1 LTHRVCGREI
11 LPCETERSHG
21 GVSHPPVRLRE
32 VILRATRLLLLV
44 AIGIGLAVGAVS
56 DVVSSIESGPSEPPS
71 ARVLIVD
78 NSLNRPIY
86 APERQWRPYLDDV
99 PFDVVHV
106 PGGEGIPPVGD
117 YTHIIISGS
126 TASLV
131 DPPEWVAVEVGL
143 VTRAADE
150 GVAILGSCFGH
161 QMLVYALSGSE
172 YVRRA
177 AAPEI
182 GWIEVEMTAE
192 DRLFRDLPDR
202 WHAFAWHSDE
212 VADPPD
218 PWRVLGRSPTCAV
231 HVIRYGDAP
240 IWGLQSHP
248 ETEPFTAKLLLFLDK
263 LVFDWGSEEIC
274 AALLRRPQDDR
285 IIGSLVQRFLEGE
298 P

>member
-1 LTHRVCGREI
+1 LA
-11 LPCETERSHG
+11 RS
-21 GVSHPPVRLRE
+21 RE
-32 VILRATRLLLLV
+32 VILRETRLLLLV
-44 AIGIGLAVGAVS
+44 AIGIGLAIGAVS
-56 DVVSSIESGPSEPPS
+56 DLVSHIESGPPEPPS

-86 APERQWRPYLDDV
+86 APERQWKPYLGGV

-106 PGGEGIPPVGD
+106 PGGEEIPPVGD
-117 YTHIIISGS
+117 YTHMIVSGS
-126 TASLV
+126 IASLV
-131 DPPEWVAVEVGL
+131 DPPEWVAAEVDL

-150 GVAILGSCFGH
+150 GLAILGSCFGH

-177 AAPEI
+177 AAPEV

-192 DRLFRDLPDR
+192 DWLFADLPDR

-212 VADPPD
+212 VADPPE
-218 PWRVLGRSPTCAV
+218 PWRVLGRSSTCDV

-248 ETEPFTAKLLLFLDK
+248 ETKPFTAKLLLFLDK
-263 LVFDWGSEEIC
+263 LAFDWGSEEIC
-274 AALLRRPQDDR
+274 AALLQKPQDDR
-285 IIGSLVQRFLEGE
+285 IIGSLIQRFLEAG